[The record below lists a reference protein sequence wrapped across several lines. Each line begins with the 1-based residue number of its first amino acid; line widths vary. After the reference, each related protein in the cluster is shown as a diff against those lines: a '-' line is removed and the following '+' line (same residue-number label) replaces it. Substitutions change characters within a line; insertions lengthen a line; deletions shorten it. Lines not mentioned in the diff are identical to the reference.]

1 MDHAKKLN
9 TTALLK
15 GAAIT
20 GLINA
25 IVNGGIQYFLLK
37 KHAPIPI
44 TVDSITNNVHTVL
57 GAAVPL
63 AICLAMIIT
72 VVSYYKIK
80 GPKIAF
86 FPTIFWMVIKHGF
99 FTFGVVT
106 ALAVVWQ
113 RIVGTVE
120 VGLFPAVIIIGIIA
134 GLISGV
140 IEYSTIKGGTADVLS
155 DASPQSL

>member
-1 MDHAKKLN
+1 MSRIDQPN
-9 TTALLK
+9 NQTLLK

-20 GLINA
+20 GVINA
-25 IVNGGIQYFLLK
+25 IVNGAIQYFLLK

-80 GPKIAF
+80 GPKIGF
-86 FPTIFWMVIKHGF
+86 FPAIFWMVIKHGF

-113 RIVGTVE
+113 RSVGTIE
-120 VGLFPAVIIIGIIA
+120 VGLLPAVIIIGIIA

-140 IEYSTIKGGTADVLS
+140 IEYSTIKGGAAGALS
-155 DASPQSL
+155 ETVPQSL